1 MTATV
6 ISPVECGILAIKKTL
21 KTLQIGL
28 YSIFLNMSIKCIQEK
43 EKEKDLILKK
53 KKILLSQLH
62 FSATLKTIDNDF
74 LYQLCFLS

>member
-1 MTATV
+1 MTATI

-28 YSIFLNMSIKCIQEK
+28 YSIFLNMTIKRIQ

-53 KKILLSQLH
+53 TFFYLNFTSVQH
-62 FSATLKTIDNDF
+62 
-74 LYQLCFLS
+74 

>member
-1 MTATV
+1 MTATI

-28 YSIFLNMSIKCIQEK
+28 YSIFLNITIKRIQ

-53 KKILLSQLH
+53 HSFISTSHQCNIENH
-62 FSATLKTIDNDF
+62 R
-74 LYQLCFLS
+74 

>member
-43 EKEKDLILKK
+43 EKDLILKK
-53 KKILLSQLH
+53 KNILLSQLH

>member
-53 KKILLSQLH
+53 KEHSFISTSLQCNIKNH
-62 FSATLKTIDNDF
+62 R
-74 LYQLCFLS
+74 